1 MQGFD
6 KFLKNAMERQR
17 GTADYAVV
25 TKRGNKWIKMN
36 RFKSIHVYIDIQIK

>member
-1 MQGFD
+1 MVTTKHDKKKTIEEQMQGFD

-25 TKRGNKWIKMN
+25 TKRGNK
-36 RFKSIHVYIDIQIK
+36 

>member
-1 MQGFD
+1 MKLFLKWYPNNVEEQMQGFD

-25 TKRGNKWIKMN
+25 TKRGNK
-36 RFKSIHVYIDIQIK
+36 

>member
-25 TKRGNKWIKMN
+25 TKRGNKWIKIEIPLNLYKCM
-36 RFKSIHVYIDIQIK
+36 